1 MKNGSVW
8 YAFIGIIIGLTLG
21 FVIANG
27 FSRAELENRRLSAQ
41 ARQAP
46 PVSPQT
52 QASPEQNGGER
63 LSVEE
68 LRQAVSKA
76 DADPTNSKLQRD
88 LGIALYRYAGLEQN
102 ASLLIDAVR
111 LLERAETASAG
122 GGDAELLAT
131 LGNAQFILARQSEP
145 ARMVKARAAYQKAL
159 KANPKN
165 ADLIVDLG
173 LTYFFAEPSEPEQ
186 ALKAYLQALEVNL
199 SHERALESVVNAYL
213 KIGDSKEASVY
224 LDKLKTVNPNNLSLP
239 DLQVQLAQS
248 EVSD

>member
-8 YAFIGIIIGLTLG
+8 YAFIGIIVGLTLG

-41 ARQAP
+41 AGQAP
-46 PVSPQT
+46 PVSPQA
-52 QASPEQNGGER
+52 QASPEQNGSER

-68 LRQAVSKA
+68 LRQAVSRA
-76 DADPTNSKLQRD
+76 DANPNDVKLQRD

-102 ASLLIDAVR
+102 ASLLVDSIR
-111 LLERAETASAG
+111 LLERAEAKAKADDT
-122 GGDAELLAT
+122 ELLAT

-145 ARMVKARAAYQKAL
+145 ARIIKARTAYQKAL

-173 LTYFFAEPSEPEQ
+173 LTYFFAEPSEPQQ
-186 ALKAYLQALEVNL
+186 ALKAYLQALEANP

-213 KIGDSKEASVY
+213 KVGNSREAAVY
-224 LDKLKTVNPNNLSLP
+224 LDKLKAVNPNNFALS

-248 EVSD
+248 EIAN